1 MNAPMKIGEVV
12 LEAISVAAPCHT
24 VYSGSRIPFEPEI
37 RLSKQVQRDVMHEGR
52 ESALPIALCC
62 LSHAVQTR

>member
-1 MNAPMKIGEVV
+1 MNTAMKIDEVV
-12 LEAISVAAPCHT
+12 LKVISVAAPCHT
-24 VYSGSRIPFEPEI
+24 VNSGSRIPFEPEV
-37 RLSKQVQRDVMHEGR
+37 RLSKQFERDVMHESG